1 MIGGVCAGIADY
13 FEWDITLV
21 RIIYVLA
28 TCKYLGFPRAK
39 HTFCGAETYVSHAG
53 NVGFCLVKRKKP
65 ASILKK
71 MSAGFLYCLLRAIS
85 GRVIRLLLCLS
96 E

>member
-1 MIGGVCAGIADY
+1 MTRSNNRMIGGVCAGIADY

-28 TCKYLGFPRAK
+28 TFF
-39 HTFCGAETYVSHAG
+39 T
-53 NVGFCLVKRKKP
+53 
-65 ASILKK
+65 
-71 MSAGFLYCLLRAIS
+71 AIS
-85 GRVIRLLLCLS
+85 GGLVYLILWLIMPEARR

>member
-1 MIGGVCAGIADY
+1 MIGVVCAGIADY

-28 TCKYLGFPRAK
+28 TFFTAFSGGLVYL
-39 HTFCGAETYVSHAG
+39 
-53 NVGFCLVKRKKP
+53 
-65 ASILKK
+65 ILWLI
-71 MSAGFLYCLLRAIS
+71 MPEAR
-85 GRVIRLLLCLS
+85 R